1 VSFGYGSHLCI
12 GMHLARRE
20 MRIALE
26 EFLREVPEFSIAPD
40 ADITYYLAAIIQPIT
55 LPLVWGA

>member
-1 VSFGYGSHLCI
+1 
-12 GMHLARRE
+12 
-20 MRIALE
+20 
-26 EFLREVPEFSIAPD
+26 VPEFSIAPD